1 MRVRGITA
9 IVTTVLIVGLLG
21 GCGSDP
27 DIRRD
32 GTATADPSK
41 PAGVDLSKVAFVDL
55 SKDQTPE
62 VDALDNVFKAKF
74 VTVKAGST
82 ITFRNNGRNIHDIIP
97 SVDLAFKPV
106 EAGAFDAGTAAKITF
121 DKPGDYPYYCSL
133 HGTTTKGMIGAVRVL
148 KG

>member
-9 IVTTVLIVGLLG
+9 IVSTVIIVGLLG

-32 GTATADPSK
+32 GTPAADPNS
-41 PAGVDLSKVAFVDL
+41 PAGLDLSDVAFVDL
-55 SKDQTPE
+55 SKDKTPE

-74 VTVKAGST
+74 VTVKAGAT
-82 ITFRNNGRNIHDIIP
+82 ITFRNDGRNTHNIIP
-97 SVDLAFKPV
+97 SVDLGFEPV
-106 EAGAFDAGTAAKITF
+106 EAAAFDVGTEAKITF

-133 HGTTTKGMIGAVRVL
+133 HGTTTKGMTGAVRVL
-148 KG
+148 KS